1 MTPPGPCHL
10 ARKDRERRLWRWRL
24 QRPGPR
30 RKAPPA
36 ACRGWRVTC
45 AQGQQR
51 LSDRCQSQQAPPGR
65 AVGGRPELRAPGSG
79 TSRPSWPELGHHW
92 PGREGGKAPGDAEP
106 PQRPL
111 QVPTSWP
118 NSAHMLPGAGT
129 RAPQH
134 ARANSLLLR
143 EVSGCEA
150 HLDLTARPICCS
162 HCPGVPGSSSS
173 SCPALDR
180 SRNLASMIV

>member
-1 MTPPGPCHL
+1 MAQEAGQSVTPPGPCHL

-30 RKAPPA
+30 RKAPRA
-36 ACRGWRVTC
+36 ARRGWRVTC

-65 AVGGRPELRAPGSG
+65 AVGERPELRALGSG
-79 TSRPSWPELGHHW
+79 TGRPSWPELGHHW

-111 QVPTSWP
+111 QVPTPWP
-118 NSAHMLPGAGT
+118 NSAHMLPAPSAGSWDPGPPT
-129 RAPQH
+129 RPSQQPPAQ
-134 ARANSLLLR
+134 RSLGVRGPPGPHGQAYLL
-143 EVSGCEA
+143 
-150 HLDLTARPICCS
+150 
-162 HCPGVPGSSSS
+162 
-173 SCPALDR
+173 
-180 SRNLASMIV
+180 